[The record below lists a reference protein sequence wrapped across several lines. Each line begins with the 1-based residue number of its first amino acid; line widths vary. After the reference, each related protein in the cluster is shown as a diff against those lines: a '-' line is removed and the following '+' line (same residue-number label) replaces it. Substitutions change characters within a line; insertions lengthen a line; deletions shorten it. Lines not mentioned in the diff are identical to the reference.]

1 MVSRVSNATV
11 KPLKRA
17 KSTSSV
23 KSCRRIPPVPELI
36 NPQAVH
42 YHAMA
47 AASIAMQRSNQRNY
61 MDLRG
66 HCSTSHNGDSRA
78 DAFSFHSSNARS
90 IRFTPG
96 DGNCAQSLQPPIP
109 CPNSIAS
116 PSSDG
121 AARNDPAFNPVAE
134 EFDPKTS
141 ELFGIDNSVPSA
153 PSSYRK
159 LRKAKS
165 MFSTRRRAMKSSDSS
180 YSPFRSN
187 TYSDISEVDHLSQAT
202 LRRSKSFFVAE
213 ITRQPDDVKRTQS
226 QNAAIQ
232 LAREQYLQ
240 EIQHPKQK
248 YGPESILSGRERHQ
262 PRPFRKSLRSSSGGD
277 VENGIP
283 DAMKPGVIHPSKNLR
298 NSKSR
303 MFSASI
309 KNGLKRIFGRGSVA
323 QDEKTASTVQRTHRL
338 GFSDYV
344 SSESTGPMS
353 IGNRPASIRT
363 MRSSDSFGTFSSR
376 ATSWADSTAT
386 NTTAVGNTVSEG
398 NRLSIIQENG
408 GPLEPIHSGSS
419 FHYNDGYSVF
429 RKPLYPE
436 RSGNNAFDAVDSQRV
451 YSALLRHIDGS
462 HRHNQGDVTPR
473 AGTVRE
479 SLYSPSSSVYSTPTA
494 NSIRHVPSEA
504 SMRTIR
510 ALPQVRSQSPGSQS
524 QISIGSKYH
533 REAAAI
539 TPQEIAQRNEN
550 MTRYRSMQSLH
561 RSRSSLCPR
570 RRQMPSEILNPLVPP
585 RFSSYEQ
592 TTGSDDDTGS
602 VIVSRP
608 DVIDRFAVSPSV
620 YSRTTSG
627 DSPNRQGSRKDLSF
641 SEASDE
647 RGTVTIL
654 ASERLPYKPKDAG
667 GYACNNSEIKG
678 SAEWKSWMNSQMDL
692 FDTTPESHST
702 TQNAKFPNSH
712 YREKTEIHDESKDGI
727 HDKSLTTSQTS
738 ESSTV
743 EPIQEP
749 ASFDVDQRPP
759 LVELKPM
766 TQNNFSRPLR
776 LSPDIPISISRPV
789 VQKPSVVTRSESP
802 HSVHL
807 TDVNLGR
814 SAPTDSILSRS
825 ASSSPSASASTELVY
840 EKSRCPDLSTSPVT
854 PARAS
859 KAIHSTISLYNHSE
873 KNSPSKRV
881 SDPKQLAPTANFSSV
896 RNRRDNGQ
904 FTNENLREGRLT
916 TKSDLPALGDIH
928 STISSKRMVDIFL
941 SQRRRQMG
949 GEEKGMEYAFI

>member
-1 MVSRVSNATV
+1 
-11 KPLKRA
+11 
-17 KSTSSV
+17 
-23 KSCRRIPPVPELI
+23 
-36 NPQAVH
+36 
-42 YHAMA
+42 MA
-47 AASIAMQRSNQRNY
+47 AASIAMQRSNQRSS

-66 HCSTSHNGDSRA
+66 HCNTSHSRVSEADS
-78 DAFSFHSSNARS
+78 FSFHSSKARS

-96 DGNCAQSLQPPIP
+96 DTNSAQSLQPPIL
-109 CPNSIAS
+109 CPSSIAS

-121 AARNDPAFNPVAE
+121 TARNDLAFNPVAE
-134 EFDPKTS
+134 EFNPKTS
-141 ELFGIDNSVPSA
+141 ELFGIDNNIASA

-165 MFSTRRRAMKSSDSS
+165 MFSTRKRAMKSSDSS
-180 YSPFRSN
+180 YSPLRSN
-187 TYSDISEVDHLSQAT
+187 TYSDSSEMGHLSQAT
-202 LRRSKSFFVAE
+202 LRRSKSFFGAE

-240 EIQHPKQK
+240 ELQHPKQN
-248 YGPESILSGRERHQ
+248 YGSESIISGRGRHQ

-277 VENGIP
+277 VENEIP
-283 DAMKPGVIHPSKNLR
+283 DAMKPGVIHPSKTLR
-298 NSKSR
+298 SSKSR
-303 MFSASI
+303 IFSASI

-323 QDEKTASTVQRTHRL
+323 QDEKKSSTVQRMHRL
-338 GFSDYV
+338 GFSDFV
-344 SSESTGPMS
+344 SSEST
-353 IGNRPASIRT
+353 ASIRT
-363 MRSSDSFGTFSSR
+363 MRSSDTFGTFSSR

-386 NTTAVGNTVSEG
+386 NTTAARDTVSER
-398 NRLSIIQENG
+398 NQLSIIQENS
-408 GPLEPIHSGSS
+408 GPLEPIPSRSS

-429 RKPLYPE
+429 RKPLYPG
-436 RSGNNAFDAVDSQRV
+436 RSGNNASDAVDSQRV
-451 YSALLRHIDGS
+451 YSALVRHIDGS
-462 HRHNQGDVTPR
+462 HHHDGGDITPR
-473 AGTVRE
+473 AGTVRG
-479 SLYSPSSSVYSTPTA
+479 SLYSPSSSVYSNHTA

-510 ALPQVRSQSPGSQS
+510 ALPPVRGQSPGSQS
-524 QISIGSKYH
+524 RISIGSNYR
-533 REAAAI
+533 REAAVI

-561 RSRSSLCPR
+561 RSRSSLCKP
-570 RRQMPSEILNPLVPP
+570 RRQMRSEILNPLVPP

-608 DVIDRFAVSPSV
+608 DITDRSPVSPSV
-620 YSRTTSG
+620 YSRTTSRN
-627 DSPNRQGSRKDLSF
+627 SPDRQGSRRDLSF

-654 ASERLPYKPKDAG
+654 ASERLPYKPKDTG
-667 GYACNNSEIKG
+667 GYACSNSQIKG

-692 FDTTPESHST
+692 FDTTPESYAIA
-702 TQNAKFPNSH
+702 QNAKPPNSH
-712 YREKTEIHDESKDGI
+712 YRERTEIYDESKDGI
-727 HDKSLTTSQTS
+727 HEKSFTTSQTS

-749 ASFDVDQRPP
+749 ASFDDDQRPP
-759 LVELKPM
+759 LVELKPI

-814 SAPTDSILSRS
+814 STPTDSILPRSVSR
-825 ASSSPSASASTELVY
+825 SPSASPKLVY
-840 EKSRCPDLSTSPVT
+840 EKSRCLELSTSPVT
-854 PARAS
+854 PTRAS
-859 KAIHSTISLYNHSE
+859 KAVHSTLSLCYHSE
-873 KNSPSKRV
+873 KDSPSRRV
-881 SDPKQLAPTANFSSV
+881 SDPRKLAPTANFSSV
-896 RNRRDNGQ
+896 RNRRDNGRV
-904 FTNENLREGRLT
+904 TNENSRGGRVT
-916 TKSDLPALGDIH
+916 TKGDLPALGDIH

-949 GEEKGMEYAFI
+949 GAEKGMEYAFI